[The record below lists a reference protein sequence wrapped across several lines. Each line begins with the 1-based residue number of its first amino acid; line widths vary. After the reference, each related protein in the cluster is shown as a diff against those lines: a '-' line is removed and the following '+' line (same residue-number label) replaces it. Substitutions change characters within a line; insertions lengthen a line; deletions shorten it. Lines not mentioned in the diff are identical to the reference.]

1 MLNRSMELENGSL
14 LDLDARATLAL
25 AEREVAARRQQGVD
39 RLRLLLHW
47 ADLHSE
53 DPQARPG
60 AVPLSKGGDRLIQLG
75 GEGTPKASEL
85 CWAELAIALET
96 GVIAVRNQAG
106 QALDLRHRL
115 PPLWTLVKEL
125 RIEPWVAQK
134 VAAMTRDLTRDQVAL
149 VDAAV
154 AAAVEES
161 PGRILA
167 IAEAKT
173 IEADLEGYRTRLAED
188 ARRPGYGSP
197 GPGPVT
203 WSTTRASRAPGGSPP
218 SCPPPTP
225 SRATRWSTTSPTPS
239 PRTARRRR
247 TTRPPGT
254 SSAPRPSPCWSPT
267 PTPPP
272 RCSTASTPPPSA
284 EEPAPVRPK
293 RKRRPAVINVHLTDQ
308 VLSGQVDGI
317 ARVEALGPML
327 LEQVA
332 DLVQHRN
339 ITVQPVIDLNTGHS
353 VNGYEHPTAV
363 KPRTRLRTVYDV
375 FPHSSSRATGRLD
388 HDHPTPYDPG
398 GPPGQTGDHNDAPLT
413 RFHHRAKT
421 HEGYKVGQLGLGAY
435 RWVTP
440 HGLARVVT
448 PRGTRKVE
456 LLRSP
461 RRHHH
466 RRDLPRPRRG
476 LPPADLICGAVT
488 PGEACR
494 GSISAAHREGT
505 GRRSRRT
512 RGVGRSVAPSR
523 RTPST

>member
-1 MLNRSMELENGSL
+1 M
-14 LDLDARATLAL
+14 
-25 AEREVAARRQQGVD
+25 RRQQGVD
-39 RLRLLLHW
+39 RLRLLQHW

-75 GEGTPKASEL
+75 GDGTPTASEL

-96 GVIAVRNQAG
+96 GAIALRNQAG
-106 QALDLRHRL
+106 QALDLRHRHPL
-115 PPLWTLVKEL
+115 LWTLVQEL

-134 VAAMTRDLTRDQVAL
+134 IAAMTRDLTREQAAL

-173 IEADLEGYRTRLAED
+173 IEADLEGYRARLAED
-188 ARRPGYGSP
+188 ARHTGVWLSRPRPGELVDAQSRTGHPTALLQALRSRRGRGRCDGRRLADALAVHGDHDEDDAP
-197 GPGPVT
+197 TRDQLRAEAFALLVT
-203 WSTTRASRAPGGSPP
+203 DPHAAASLLDGMDDA
-218 SCPPPTP
+218 
-225 SRATRWSTTSPTPS
+225 
-239 PRTARRRR
+239 
-247 TTRPPGT
+247 
-254 SSAPRPSPCWSPT
+254 
-267 PTPPP
+267 
-272 RCSTASTPPPSA
+272 PSA
-284 EEPAPVRPK
+284 EEPAPPPSKK

-308 VLSGQVDGI
+308 VLCGQVDGI
-317 ARVEALGPML
+317 ARVDALGPML

-332 DLVQHRN
+332 DLVKHRD

-363 KPRTRLRTVYDV
+363 KQRTRLRTVYDV

-388 HDHPTPYDPG
+388 HDHPTPYDPQ

-421 HEGYKVGQLGLGAY
+421 HDGYQVRQLGLGGY
-435 RWVTP
+435 RWITP

-448 PRGTRKVE
+448 TRGTRKVG
-456 LLRSP
+456 LLRA
-461 RRHHH
+461 
-466 RRDLPRPRRG
+466 RDGTILGETYPGYALDYRPR
-476 LPPADLICGAVT
+476 T
-488 PGEACR
+488 
-494 GSISAAHREGT
+494 
-505 GRRSRRT
+505 
-512 RGVGRSVAPSR
+512 
-523 RTPST
+523 